1 MCPAAH
7 DTLVGSML
15 DTFVPEATL
24 ASTLAGLSNSLKAAN
39 SLTHTTYIASVLHDA
54 GAKTFPG
61 VFVAPP
67 GGAVVTGVYLLSE
80 TAVSANATNKWLA
93 DVHNPTDSVSLIAA
107 QASTANT
114 AVTAN
119 ALWSLGAI
127 QNGTLQENDVVTV
140 GLTGAGSVVVL
151 GPTTVVVK
159 YRR

>member
-1 MCPAAH
+1 MDFWSLARHIRQHA
-7 DTLVGSML
+7 LVGAPAHAHNRVARTM
-15 DTFVPEATL
+15 V
-24 ASTLAGLSNSLKAAN
+24 
-39 SLTHTTYIASVLHDA
+39 ASVLHD
-54 GAKTFPG
+54 GG
-61 VFVAPP
+61 VKDCEIFTTPA
-67 GGAVVTGVYLLSE
+67 GGARVSAVKIVSE
-80 TAVSANATNKWLA
+80 TAISANATNKWLA